1 MTIYK
6 YTVLNASYGGLQNL
20 AHEINMEKSIYI

>member
-20 AHEINMEKSIYI
+20 AHERKYGKNNIY